1 MRWRVIG
8 HVIGALLVCI
18 GASMVFP
25 LACSWYYEDRGFS
38 PLIESLVLTIVIG
51 LGLYFSCRTAETRKA
66 INHREGMAIT
76 TLCWVAATVFGGLPF
91 YLGGVLPSP
100 VDCVFET
107 MSGFTTTGA
116 SVIKDVEI
124 LPKGILLW
132 RSLTHWLGGMGI
144 VLLGLAIL
152 PFLGVGG
159 MQLYKAEVP
168 GPVMDKLKPRVKD
181 TAMILWKV
189 YLAFTVL
196 QILLLALGGMPLFDS
211 VCHTFGTIAT
221 GGFSTKNAS
230 IAHYRSL
237 YFDLVITLFMLI
249 GGLNFSL
256 HFQLFRGRP
265 LALWKDSEAR
275 FYLGFFALATTAI
288 AFSIYGKFYD
298 DLGRAFQ
305 YAAFQVASIMTT
317 TGYASAD
324 FELWPALPQSILL
337 LCMLVGSSAGSTGGG
352 VKCMRIMVL
361 LKQGYN
367 ELLRLIHPRAV
378 RSVKIG
384 REAVPNEVLNGITGF
399 FILYLFLYL
408 VSVFIVAETGVDPAT
423 SFTSVL
429 ACIGNVGPGL
439 GAVGPMD
446 NYSGLPDLAKWILT
460 LDMLLGR
467 LEIYTVLILFVPRF
481 YMK

>member
-1 MRWRVIG
+1 MRWKMIG
-8 HVIGALLVCI
+8 NVIGALLVCI
-18 GASMVFP
+18 GLCMSLALVCSLYYRDAGFNP
-25 LACSWYYEDRGFS
+25 LLESLGIILGFGLLLYLAC
-38 PLIESLVLTIVIG
+38 
-51 LGLYFSCRTAETRKA
+51 RTGETRKA

-91 YLGGVLPSP
+91 YLSGVLPQP
-100 VDCVFET
+100 VDSIFET

-116 SVIKDVEI
+116 SVIRDVEI
-124 LPKGILLW
+124 LPHSLLFW
-132 RSLTHWLGGMGI
+132 RSLTHWLGGLGI

-181 TAMILWKV
+181 TALILWKV
-189 YLAFTVL
+189 YLAFTLLEIV
-196 QILLLALGGMPLFDS
+196 LLALGGMPLFDS
-211 VCHTFGTIAT
+211 MCHTFGTIAT

-230 IAHYRSL
+230 IAHYKNL

-256 HFQLFRGRP
+256 HFQLFRGKP
-265 LALWKDSEAR
+265 LALWRDPEAR
-275 FYLGFFALATTAI
+275 FYLGFFALVTTAV
-288 AFSIYGKFYD
+288 ALSVYGKVYP

-324 FELWPALPQSILL
+324 FELWPAFPQSLLL
-337 LCMLVGSSAGSTGGG
+337 LCMLVGGSVGSTGGG
-352 VKCMRIMVL
+352 VKCMRILVL

-378 RSVKIG
+378 RSIKIG
-384 REAVPNEVLNGITGF
+384 REAIPHEVLSSITGF
-399 FILYLFLYL
+399 FCPLSDPVPAFRFYRGGNGRRRGYRLY
-408 VSVFIVAETGVDPAT
+408 VSVGLHRECGPRPRGRRTHGQLRRSAGPGQVDPDPGHAPG
-423 SFTSVL
+423 
-429 ACIGNVGPGL
+429 AAGNLYRPGFAGPPFL
-439 GAVGPMD
+439 
-446 NYSGLPDLAKWILT
+446 
-460 LDMLLGR
+460 
-467 LEIYTVLILFVPRF
+467 
-481 YMK
+481 